1 MIRQLGSLWRS
12 NHRPAVIAGGVTLG
26 IAFVSSMTL
35 LGWSNLQLRQAAMS
49 LQAEQQAIAD
59 AALLNEE
66 LALLDTQLPG
76 LEARSRQLR
85 GSGFRENT
93 DRVAWAESVAAV
105 ARELRPLSYSAEVG
119 KPQWLPLPVA
129 QAAWCHNLEA
139 PSLHATDLLL
149 RVQGLHEG
157 ELQRLLDTALA
168 TGGGVT
174 RVEHCEMTRRSDD
187 VGLDAECTL
196 RRFGTLMPQWRIP
209 RDPAAAARRNL
220 LHAAGRVGGERRW
233 EAVLHAGRAGAGDR
247 GACRDAGHRV
257 ADRRC
262 SCVLQLGRTG
272 ACWRGGEWQAAA

>member
-26 IAFVSSMTL
+26 IAFVTALTL
-35 LGWSNLQLRQAAMS
+35 LGWSNLQLRQASMA

-59 AALLNEE
+59 AALLHEE
-66 LALLDTQLPG
+66 LALLGTGLPD
-76 LEARSRQLR
+76 LEVRSRQLR
-85 GSGFRENT
+85 ARGFRDNT

-105 ARELRPLSYSAEVG
+105 ARELRPLSYSAEIG

-129 QAAWCHNLEA
+129 QAAWYAGHNLEA

-168 TGGGVT
+168 TGGGIT

-187 VGLDAECTL
+187 VGIDAECTL
-196 RRFGTLMPQWRIP
+196 RRFGLGHP
-209 RDPAAAARRNL
+209 PAEAGVDGYAA
-220 LHAAGRVGGERRW
+220 VE
-233 EAVLHAGRAGAGDR
+233 
-247 GACRDAGHRV
+247 DA
-257 ADRRC
+257 
-262 SCVLQLGRTG
+262 S
-272 ACWRGGEWQAAA
+272 